1 MRPANLLKH
10 RHQYAIIIFN
20 YLVGHLGFSA
30 AEALIPGVI
39 QGFTNIV
46 AAGVAIAVLPRIGGW
61 AGMCYGLVISVI
73 EGAFRAFGGRGGIYT
88 AYVLSSFAFAGF
100 AVNGSLMI
108 TSSRVGQ
115 TEQTKNQGNVRCLG
129 KENVLVAAWL
139 C

>member
-1 MRPANLLKH
+1 M
-10 RHQYAIIIFN
+10 IIIFN

-73 EGAFRAFGGRGGIYT
+73 EGASEST
-88 AYVLSSFAFAGF
+88 
-100 AVNGSLMI
+100 
-108 TSSRVGQ
+108 
-115 TEQTKNQGNVRCLG
+115 NQIIIIIIKIKLIIIII
-129 KENVLVAAWL
+129 KIKLKFKI
-139 C
+139 